1 MYLMYYYYY
10 FPIKLYYLSKKKI
23 QNMMEP
29 RIFLKWKEWT
39 LSFSWMEVEEGTEH
53 EKCSFPSLPTCRGGI
68 LCNGYMHH
76 RCQMHEGL
84 KYVGLTYI

>member
-1 MYLMYYYYY
+1 
-10 FPIKLYYLSKKKI
+10 
-23 QNMMEP
+23 MMEP